1 MTLPCSSVAGL
12 LQALTPFTNGHVKC
26 RAAEVSGQALSNPP
40 ERHLRIRRPVA
51 TKTSYR
57 KKHNTDLWHFCSN
70 CTNWPV
76 TDFHKHDPG
85 APPMDEFC
93 PECVEHQRQGTCTQ
107 ASRRE
112 ASASI
117 CRKKILIIDDQA
129 DVRRVLTITLRHMG
143 YETCEAA
150 DAGAGIRMSLRENP
164 DLIVMDLSLPDSSGL
179 ETAKRIKENSRTSHI
194 PIVAC
199 SGWESD
205 EILAQAAEA
214 GIVEFLAKP
223 ISPELLAAVIE
234 KLT

>member
-1 MTLPCSSVAGL
+1 
-12 LQALTPFTNGHVKC
+12 
-26 RAAEVSGQALSNPP
+26 
-40 ERHLRIRRPVA
+40 
-51 TKTSYR
+51 
-57 KKHNTDLWHFCSN
+57 
-70 CTNWPV
+70 
-76 TDFHKHDPG
+76 
-85 APPMDEFC
+85 MDEFC

-107 ASRRE
+107 ASGRE

-117 CRKKILIIDDQA
+117 ARKKILIIEDHP
-129 DVRRVLTITLRHMG
+129 DVRRVLTITLRHLG

-150 DAGAGIRMSLRENP
+150 DASAGIRMSLIENP

-179 ETAKRIKENSRTSHI
+179 ETAKRIKENSQTNHI

-199 SGWESD
+199 SGWKSD